1 MRQVGGGHALAP
13 LEPPQGINRDL
24 GRLSPRLQPLTKER
38 SHHTLE
44 LRSRGESRMNT
55 GRGDGDGNEW
65 PRRPAGTGGSPW
77 TRRTGGFGEGTRARG
92 PTMMKTSA
100 RRHSTYT
107 PILYNNKTSR
117 APSCRI
123 THAIDV
129 NAVAAKPLTSPRP
142 RASPRLRWL
151 RQRPST
157 PGARPLARNTRRP
170 AAPRAVS
177 ATRASRRRPMVKRT
191 SSRP

>member
-1 MRQVGGGHALAP
+1 MLPFVHARRRRLSTRKTRSACRYGNGGFRGRAGGGESDVRASKMRQVGGGHALAP

-129 NAVAAKPLTSPRP
+129 NAPQDALTSPRP
-142 RASPRLRWL
+142 RA
-151 RQRPST
+151 
-157 PGARPLARNTRRP
+157 
-170 AAPRAVS
+170 
-177 ATRASRRRPMVKRT
+177 
-191 SSRP
+191 